1 MSFARSFEKAFRWL
15 LPTPFAIALIL
26 TAITM
31 VWALLYGTPPA
42 SDQGKF
48 WTILQ
53 AWYQGLWNGPLIIFM
68 VQMMLILVLGHALAL
83 APAINGLIKKIMEF
97 STNPATLTALV
108 CFFTL
113 LVAFFNWGLGLIF
126 GAIMARKTGEHLSK
140 LGKRFNYGVVG
151 AAGYTGLMVWHGGIS
166 GSAPIKVA
174 EEGHL
179 KNMVTANLP
188 AEYLSAVPN
197 RLGFEETIFSGMNI
211 TATAL
216 LLVLLPLLAW
226 WLAKKAP
233 ARAHDFTPTAA
244 EREPATTPA
253 FGAEKIDRSKGIGL
267 LVGLAFLTVAALLAW
282 QEQGLSFITPNFINF
297 TLLGLALSFH
307 KSFQSFLKAIDEA
320 ISGAAGI
327 LIQFP
332 LYFGIMGIMSSTGLI
347 TGLSNFFSSVA
358 TAESFPVFTFFSA
371 GLINIFV
378 PSGGGQWAIQGPV
391 LIQTAQ
397 NLEISL
403 SKSIMALAYG
413 DQLTNMLQPFWALPL
428 LGITGLKAREIVP
441 YTLGFLLL
449 GLVIFIGVLLLF

>member
-15 LPTPFAIALIL
+15 LPTPFAIALVL
-26 TAITM
+26 TVITI
-31 VWALLYGTPPA
+31 VWALLYGNSPA
-42 SDQGKF
+42 ENQGKV
-48 WTILQ
+48 WPILQ
-53 AWYQGLWNGPLIIFM
+53 AWYNGLWNGPLIIFM

-83 APAINGLIKKIMEF
+83 APGVNSIIKKIMEF

-108 CFFTL
+108 CLCTL

-151 AAGYTGLMVWHGGIS
+151 AAGYSGLMVWHGGIS

-188 AEYLSAVPN
+188 SEYLSAVPN
-197 RLGFEETIFSGMNI
+197 RLGFEETIFSSMNI
-211 TATAL
+211 TASL
-216 LLVLLPLLAW
+216 VLLVTLPLLAW

-233 ARAHDFTPTAA
+233 ARTHHFKSASA
-244 EREPATTPA
+244 ESGLTEEPA
-253 FGAEKIDRSKGIGL
+253 FGAEKIDRSKSIGL
-267 LVGLAFLTVAALLAW
+267 LAGLALLSVAGALAW
-282 QEQGLSFITPNFINF
+282 QAGGLNFVTPNYINF
-297 TLLGLALSFH
+297 TLLGLALLFH
-307 KSFQSFLKAIDEA
+307 RSLQSFLSAIDEA

-358 TAESFPVFTFFSA
+358 SAESFPIFTFFSA